1 MKFSVHRMA
10 INMHKKIQTSSS
22 EAGTRKTKQDVAA
35 NDSSISIVIIDDNP
49 RSLEFLSAALTRP
62 GLKIFTAHKPD
73 DGLAIIS
80 MYRPKIV
87 LTDLVM
93 PGLTGIDV
101 LHRVKEL
108 DPGIEVIVMSARESG
123 GSPSKVLEQ
132 GATDFLKK
140 PISLHLLRE
149 RVGRRIDKYF
159 KHEAKT

>member
-1 MKFSVHRMA
+1 M
-10 INMHKKIQTSSS
+10 
-22 EAGTRKTKQDVAA
+22 AA
-35 NDSSISIVIIDDNP
+35 NNHSVSIVIIDDNP
-49 RSLEFLSAALTRP
+49 RSLEFLSTALTRP
-62 GLKIFTAHKPD
+62 GLKIFTAHKPE

-108 DPGIEVIVMSARESG
+108 DPAIEVIVMSARESG

-159 KHEAKT
+159 NDPAKV

>member
-1 MKFSVHRMA
+1 MPMRLKFSITGWQSTCTTKSRLHRP
-10 INMHKKIQTSSS
+10 NLVNK
-22 EAGTRKTKQDVAA
+22 EAKQGVAA
-35 NDSSISIVIIDDNP
+35 NNTSVSIVIIDDNP

-123 GSPSKVLEQ
+123 G
-132 GATDFLKK
+132 
-140 PISLHLLRE
+140 
-149 RVGRRIDKYF
+149 
-159 KHEAKT
+159 